1 MVSTKVEVRLILMN
15 MVYVSVTL
23 VVNYCEAERKN
34 RAPCAGLHET
44 YLTNGWQAKQNCP
57 DLKAVDARTF
67 GRVIKTFSLISR
79 KSNEEVKKGSLLIFF
94 RLVNGQ
100 NSTNP
105 TI

>member
-1 MVSTKVEVRLILMN
+1 MESTKVEVRLILMN

-57 DLKAVDARTF
+57 DLKAVDGRTI
-67 GRVIKTFSLISR
+67 GRVNKKLSLIFR
-79 KSNEEVKKGSLLIFF
+79 KSNEEVKMDPFLSFF
-94 RLVNGQ
+94 PLVSGRN
-100 NSTNP
+100 
-105 TI
+105 